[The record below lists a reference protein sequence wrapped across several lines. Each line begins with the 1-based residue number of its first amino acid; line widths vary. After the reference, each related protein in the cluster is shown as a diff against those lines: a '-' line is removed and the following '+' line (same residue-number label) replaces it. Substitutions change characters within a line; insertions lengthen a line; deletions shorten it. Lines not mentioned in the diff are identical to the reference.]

1 MATKS
6 SKPFHVQ
13 VAELL
18 IARMKE
24 GTAPWQKPW
33 KAGDPFLFM
42 PMNPTTGKRYKG
54 INAMYLMAQGRTDQR
69 WLTYNQAQAIGAQ
82 VRKGESGT
90 PIQYWKFSEEQIK
103 RDEAGKPIK
112 DEKGEYVKV
121 TVMLERPR
129 VFFATVFNAEQIDGM
144 PPLQLVAR
152 DQTWTPLERAEQILK
167 ASGASIHHSEQDRA
181 FYRPS
186 TDKIHMPEKHLF
198 PSADNYYATALHEL
212 GHWTGHESR
221 LDRDLANPFG
231 SEAYAREELR
241 AEIASMIL
249 GNELGIGH
257 DPDQHASYVKSWIK
271 VLEEDPMEI
280 FRAAADAEKIHE
292 FVLAFEQKQVQ
303 SQEQDQPAPAVDPL
317 SVDIQTVMASPE
329 NSFAHFAS
337 YRGAEQGLTLEQ
349 SLRREGFN
357 TVRDVVGIATRN
369 DANTMYATANDRL
382 SRVFGITPSHWQT
395 DNAYLERKGLTD
407 AFFAVAERIVMQQ
420 PKTLPAPQPGRLAD
434 SLQKIGM
441 SQGDAFVT
449 SARRDLLV
457 ATVDTLAVDQA
468 AFSDSAMA
476 AFGFTLPAD
485 WSGEVQVEG
494 KISKGDEVIS
504 AAQVNAD
511 PEFFGVYART
521 TDGTHTWL
529 ADAATQEQAKD
540 LESRL
545 LLVDAY
551 SQPNTFNRDAK
562 LARLQEQWVNENP
575 NSTEQEKAHA
585 REIRKLADAALLV
598 DAAPAVQQ
606 ATPAAD
612 VPAPAQSTKAE
623 RTYIKVDYRDRH
635 EPKAL
640 GARWDKNENLWYV
653 PPGKDLAAFEKWP
666 VVVPA
671 SQALARQ
678 ASTPQ
683 AEAAPIPTSNGDT
696 IKATQTAPQAVEDTG
711 KAIPSKTAAA
721 PAKELEQR
729 QYLAVDYHQRGKAKA
744 AGAMWDATAKSWY
757 AGPNADMDKLKQ
769 WLPEAVAVE
778 QAPALTPREEFA
790 DALRAAGFVIPYTL
804 TGADDEHPIMDGTK
818 QRVAVE
824 GDKGGAKSGFY
835 VGHMD
840 GHPAGFYMNNKTG
853 HQDKWKSKGYTLSEE
868 QKAVMQAEAAQKLQA
883 RAEDERRRH
892 EQSAARVVGQLANVK
907 PAQADT
913 PYIAAKGIEAHP
925 GVFVDRDNK
934 TMFIPA
940 FDVQGK
946 QWTMQYIQEDGTKRF
961 AKDSR
966 KDGCFHPVGGM
977 EALKAAPAFVI
988 GEGYATAAQVAEA
1001 VGFATVAAFDSG
1013 NLEAVAKALHEAY
1026 PDKPVIIVGDDDR
1039 HLVMTHGT
1047 NPGRSKAEAA
1057 AQAVGGKAVFP
1068 IFASSEVTYP
1078 ASLPPITQDAYKAH
1092 LAAEQRLADA
1102 AAGKATLKEGEADM
1116 LKDSMLSAAQLAALA
1131 HMKKHTDF
1139 NDLATKSSLGRD
1151 GVERQMKAA
1160 VDWAIEKHVSRAEQE
1175 QVQQQEQNRT
1185 QRHER
1190 KRAATI

>member
-18 IARMKE
+18 ISRMKE

-82 VRKGESGT
+82 VRRGESGT
-90 PIQYWKFSEEQIK
+90 PIQYWKFSEEQVK

-112 DEKGEYVKV
+112 DEKTGEFVKV
-121 TVMLERPR
+121 TVLLERPR

-152 DQTWTPLERAEQILK
+152 DQTWTPVERAEQILK
-167 ASGASIHHSEQDRA
+167 ASGAAIHHSEQDRA

-198 PSADNYYATALHEL
+198 PTADNYYATALHEL

-292 FVLAFEQKQVQ
+292 FVLAFEQKQFQ
-303 SQEQDQPAPAVDPL
+303 TQEQDQAQPAPAVDPL
-317 SVDIQTVMASPE
+317 SVDIQTVLAHPDY
-329 NSFAHFAS
+329 SFEHFTS
-337 YRGAEQGLTLEQ
+337 YQGVEQGLTLEQ

-369 DANTMYATANDRL
+369 DANTMHSTAHDRL
-382 SRVFGITPSHWQT
+382 SRVFGIPASHWHA
-395 DNAYLERKGLTD
+395 DNANLERKGLTD
-407 AFFAVAERIVMQQ
+407 AFFTVAERIVMQQ
-420 PKTLPAPQPGRLAD
+420 PKTLPSPQPGRLAD

-457 ATVDTLAVDQA
+457 ATADTLAVDQA
-468 AFSDSAMA
+468 AFSDAATA
-476 AFGFTLPAD
+476 AFGFSIPAE
-485 WSGEVQVEG
+485 WSGEVQVSG
-494 KISKGDEVIS
+494 MIRKGDEVIP
-504 AAQVNAD
+504 AAQANVD
-511 PEFFGVYART
+511 PEFFAVYARSA
-521 TDGTHTWL
+521 DGTHTWL
-529 ADAATQEQAKD
+529 ADLATIDQAKD

-545 LLVDAY
+545 LLVEAY
-551 SQPNTFNRDAK
+551 SQPNTFIRDAK

-575 NSTEQEKAHA
+575 DSTETEKAHA
-585 REIRKLADAALLV
+585 RDVRKLADAAAIIEG
-598 DAAPAVQQ
+598 DTAAPQ
-606 ATPAAD
+606 AAQVMPAASEQAQ
-612 VPAPAQSTKAE
+612 APAAAKSATDK
-623 RTYIKVDYRDRH
+623 TYIKVPFR
-635 EPKAL
+635 EKEEAKAL
-640 GARWDKNENLWYV
+640 GARWDRAEQMWYV
-653 PPGKDLAAFEKWP
+653 PAGKDLTAFEKWAP
-666 VVVPA
+666 VVTS
-671 SQALARQ
+671 SQVLAQ
-678 ASTPQ
+678 Q
-683 AEAAPIPTSNGDT
+683 EAAPANPAPAPIQAND
-696 IKATQTAPQAVEDTG
+696 KTADLADEISPEV
-711 KAIPSKTAAA
+711 AAA
-721 PAKELEQR
+721 PVQAPEKR
-729 QYLAVDYHQRGKAKA
+729 QYLAVEYSQRKEASA
-744 AGAMWDATAKSWY
+744 AGAKWDAAAKSWY
-757 AGPNADMDKLKQ
+757 VGPNGDMEKLKK
-769 WLPEAVAVE
+769 WLPETKIVE
-778 QAPALTPREEFA
+778 QAPALSPREEFA
-790 DALRAAGFVIPYTL
+790 DVLRAAGFQIPA
-804 TGADDEHPIMDGTK
+804 GSEHPIMDGTK

-824 GDKGGAKSGFY
+824 GDKGSAKSGFY
-835 VGHMD
+835 VGHED
-840 GHPAGFYMNNKTG
+840 GHPAGFYMNNKTSA
-853 HQDKWKSKGYTLSEE
+853 QDKWKSKGYSLTPE
-868 QKAVMQAEAAQKLQA
+868 QKAVMQAEAAEKLQA
-883 RAEDERRRH
+883 RAEDEKRRH
-892 EQSAARVVGQLANVK
+892 EQTAKRVVGQLANVK

-913 PYIAAKGIEAHP
+913 PYIAAKGIQVHS
-925 GVFVDRDNK
+925 GVFVDQDNK

-940 FDVQGK
+940 YDVSGK

-977 EALKAAPAFVI
+977 AALDAAPALVI

-1013 NLEAVAKALHEAY
+1013 NLEAVAKALHAKY
-1026 PDKPVIIVGDDDR
+1026 PEKPVIIVGDDDR
-1039 HLVMTHGT
+1039 HQLMTHGG
-1047 NPGRSKAEAA
+1047 NPGRSKAEGAA
-1057 AQAVGGKAVFP
+1057 AAVGGKAVFP
-1068 IFASSEVTYP
+1068 IFAPNEVTYP
-1078 ASLPPITQDAYKAH
+1078 AHLPAITQDSYRAH
-1092 LAAEQRLADA
+1092 LAAEQKLADA
-1102 AAGKATLKEGEADM
+1102 AGGKATLSDEDASK
-1116 LKDSMLSAAQLAALA
+1116 LKASMLSAAQLAALA

-1151 GVERQMKAA
+1151 GVERQLTAA
-1160 VDWAIEKHVSRAEQE
+1160 VNWAIEKHVSRAEQE
-1175 QVQQQEQNRT
+1175 QHQRQEQDRT
-1185 QRHER
+1185 QRSER
-1190 KRAATI
+1190 KRVATI

>member
-1 MATKS
+1 MAKS
-6 SKPFHVQ
+6 SKPFHEQ

-54 INAMYLMAQGRTDQR
+54 INAMYLMARGYTDQR
-69 WLTYNQAQAIGAQ
+69 WLTYNQAQAMGAQ

-90 PIQYWKFSEEQIK
+90 GIQYWKFSEEQVK
-103 RDEAGKPIK
+103 RDAAGKPIK
-112 DEKGEYVKV
+112 DEKTGEFVKV

-144 PPLQLVAR
+144 PPLQPVAR
-152 DQTWTPLERAEQILK
+152 DQTWTPVERAEQILK
-167 ASGASIHHSEQDRA
+167 ASGAAIHHSEQDRA

-221 LDRDLANPFG
+221 LGRDLANPFG

-280 FRAAADAEKIHE
+280 FRAAADAEKIHG
-292 FVLAFEQKQVQ
+292 FVMAFEQQQ
-303 SQEQDQPAPAVDPL
+303 TQEQSAQQEQKDHAAPEA
-317 SVDIQTVMASPE
+317 
-329 NSFAHFAS
+329 
-337 YRGAEQGLTLEQ
+337 
-349 SLRREGFN
+349 
-357 TVRDVVGIATRN
+357 
-369 DANTMYATANDRL
+369 
-382 SRVFGITPSHWQT
+382 
-395 DNAYLERKGLTD
+395 
-407 AFFAVAERIVMQQ
+407 AERNIMQHSI
-420 PKTLPAPQPGRLAD
+420 PEPGRLVD
-434 SLQKIGM
+434 SLQALGM
-441 SQGDAFVT
+441 SQNDAVVT

-457 ATVDTLAVDQA
+457 ATAVTLAVDQA
-468 AFSDSAMA
+468 AFSDAATA
-476 AFGFTLPAD
+476 AFGFTIPAD
-485 WSGEVQVEG
+485 WSGEVQVAG
-494 KISKGDEVIS
+494 MVQRADEVIP

-521 TDGTHTWL
+521 ADGTHTWL
-529 ADAATQEQAKD
+529 ADAATHEQAKD

-545 LLVDAY
+545 LLIDAH

-562 LARLQEQWVNENP
+562 LARLQELWVNENP
-575 NSTEQEKAHA
+575 NSTEQEKANA
-585 REIRKLADAALLV
+585 REIRKIADAAALV
-598 DAAPAVQQ
+598 EAVPATLQAAPA
-606 ATPAAD
+606 AD
-612 VPAPAQSTKAE
+612 MPAPAQSSKAE
-623 RTYIKVDYRDRH
+623 RTYIKVPFR
-635 EPKAL
+635 EKNEAKEL
-640 GARWDKNENLWYV
+640 GARWDRAEQLWYV
-653 PPGKDLAAFEKWP
+653 PPGKDLAAFAKWEA
-666 VVVPA
+666 VVT
-671 SQALARQ
+671 SSQ
-678 ASTPQ
+678 ASTQ
-683 AEAAPIPTSNGDT
+683 QDT
-696 IKATQTAPQAVEDTG
+696 ATQDAPAPGQGNSDAHPAAQMAPQTVETS
-711 KAIPSKTAAA
+711 AAEIPAQTAAA
-721 PAKELEQR
+721 PSQEPEKR
-729 QYLAVDYHQRGKAKA
+729 QYLAVEYRSRKEASA
-744 AGAMWDATAKSWY
+744 AGAKWDAAAKSWY
-757 AGPNADMDKLKQ
+757 VGPNADMEKLKK
-769 WLPEAVAVE
+769 WLPEAVTVE

-790 DALRAAGFVIPYTL
+790 DTLRAAGFVIPYTL

-840 GHPAGFYMNNKTG
+840 GHPAGFYQNNKTG
-853 HQDKWKSKGYTLSEE
+853 EKDKWKSKGYTLSDE

-913 PYIAAKGIEAHP
+913 PYIAAKGIKAHP

-1013 NLEAVAKALHEAY
+1013 NLEAVAKALHAAY

-1039 HLVMTHGT
+1039 HLVMTHGK
-1047 NPGRSKAEAA
+1047 NPGRTKAEEA

-1078 ASLPPITQDAYKAH
+1078 ADLPAITPTTYKTH
-1092 LAAEQRLADA
+1092 LVAEQWLADA
-1102 AAGKATLKEGEADM
+1102 QAGKATLQDGEADK
-1116 LKDSMLSAAQLAALA
+1116 LKASMLSAAQLAAYA

-1175 QVQQQEQNRT
+1175 QVQQQEQTRT